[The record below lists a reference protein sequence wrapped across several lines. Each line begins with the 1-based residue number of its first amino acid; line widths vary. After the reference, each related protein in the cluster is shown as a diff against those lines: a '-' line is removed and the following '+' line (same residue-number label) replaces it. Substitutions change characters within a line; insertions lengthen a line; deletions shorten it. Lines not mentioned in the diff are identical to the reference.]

1 MKNKGFYERYK
12 KEQKA
17 KEKEQKVRKKYNISD
32 DKTVIIK
39 EKNKIDKILFYI
51 NRFLTAILKISL
63 YVVLFTLSSI
73 GATVLMNE
81 FLRTTFFDL
90 LKTVI

>member
-12 KEQKA
+12 NEQKA

-39 EKNKIDKILFYI
+39 EKTKIDKILFYI

>member
-12 KEQKA
+12 NEQKA

>member
-12 KEQKA
+12 NEQKA

-73 GATVLMNE
+73 GATILMNE

>member
-12 KEQKA
+12 NEQKA

-39 EKNKIDKILFYI
+39 EKNKIDKILFS
-51 NRFLTAILKISL
+51 LASSSVLKLPSFNIWTIRLPSA
-63 YVVLFTLSSI
+63 VPST
-73 GATVLMNE
+73 GPA
-81 FLRTTFFDL
+81 
-90 LKTVI
+90 

>member
-12 KEQKA
+12 NEQKA

-51 NRFLTAILKISL
+51 NIFLTAILKISL

>member
-12 KEQKA
+12 NEQKA

-81 FLRTTFFDL
+81 FLRITFFDL

>member
-12 KEQKA
+12 NEQKA

-39 EKNKIDKILFYI
+39 EKNKIDKILFYN
-51 NRFLTAILKISL
+51 NRFSTAILKISL

>member
-12 KEQKA
+12 SEQKA

-39 EKNKIDKILFYI
+39 EKSKIDKILFYI
-51 NRFLTAILKISL
+51 NRFSIVILKTLL
-63 YVVLFTLSSI
+63 YIVLFLLS
-73 GATVLMNE
+73 TVLMNE

>member
-12 KEQKA
+12 NEQKA

-81 FLRTTFFDL
+81 FLRITLFDL